1 MLVRN
6 LVLATVI
13 FLVTFIL
20 GMLVAQESA
29 EQIMKQLGELLKPL
43 RPVGNLSML
52 FLLLIF
58 ANNAIKALGAVLFG
72 VLLGLPP
79 LLFVSLNGF
88 ILGGVVSAVKSLK
101 GVEYVIVS
109 LVPHG
114 VVEIPML
121 LLATALG
128 LTVGLE
134 SFKWLMR
141 RESRVKSQ
149 LSACLKLY
157 LRWVLPGLAV
167 AALIEVFVTPFLVR
181 IVAGG

>member
-6 LVLATVI
+6 LVLATAI

-52 FLLLIF
+52 FLLFIF

-79 LLFVSLNGF
+79 LLFISLNGF

-101 GVEYVIVS
+101 GVEYVIAS

-149 LSACLKLY
+149 LSTCLKLY